1 MLWKD
6 SETSLDY
13 LNFDYLVKAVKD
25 IAMDESLTPSTI
37 GVYGDWGSG
46 KSSLMQ
52 MVEKSILEKSPKDTI
67 CVRFNGWLFEDYED
81 AKTAFCGTILDELR
95 KHSSIPSKVKGQI
108 TKLLKKIDGKKLLV
122 KGGAL
127 ALDFLLTGGLGSIAS
142 LSADVIYSAIKD
154 KASNITVE
162 DIQAGINSIKKEQ
175 TESKRDDIKNFQ
187 KDFKKI
193 LDDSEIKHL
202 IIFVDELDRCSP
214 DTVLD
219 IFAARARTREGK
231 IEIVLVC

>member
-1 MLWKD
+1 M
-6 SETSLDY
+6 
-13 LNFDYLVKAVKD
+13 
-25 IAMDESLTPSTI
+25 
-37 GVYGDWGSG
+37 
-46 KSSLMQ
+46 
-52 MVEKSILEKSPKDTI
+52 
-67 CVRFNGWLFEDYED
+67 FEDYED

-219 IFAARARTREGK
+219 IFAAMRLFLFVENTSFIIGADNRLIDYSIKTAHRQ
-231 IEIVLVC
+231 